1 MANAIEVSDSLSNA
15 NEQIESVAKAI
26 GRSKVRRQVF
36 EAIYH
41 HKSPVK
47 TVETIHQ
54 RTGLS
59 RMRVLQA
66 GRHLALKGAVKQV
79 KKDGDT
85 AYQKIDFV
93 HSHKQEILRYAAS
106 PSKLAKLPTKRRGVA
121 VLPRYV
127 KVPSNGAQVV
137 RITVDDIE
145 SFAHVKKVKSKQSL
159 PDSVSEEAVKHGVQ
173 AILGEPGHFKDWGGE
188 DSDLYSGRLRING
201 KRHVAAFAFKG
212 PGERGALVPGR
223 MGKNGDQLTRMF
235 RHDADV
241 FLAQHWREVRPSVP
255 ELMRSLAVAKS
266 VSTGKLIRY
275 GVIDGVDTE
284 RLRRAYPTKFAPK
297 RSKSNK
303 GKSRAASTR

>member
-1 MANAIEVSDSLSNA
+1 MGNAIEVSDSLSNA

-26 GRSKVRRQVF
+26 GRSKERRQVF
-36 EAIYH
+36 EAVYH

-47 TVETIHQ
+47 TVEEIHK

-66 GRHLALKGAVKQV
+66 GRHLALKGAVNQL

-85 AYQKIDFV
+85 AYQKIDFI
-93 HSHKQEILRYAAS
+93 HGRKKEILRYAGS
-106 PSKLAKLPTKRRGVA
+106 PAKLAKLPTKRRGVT
-121 VLPRYV
+121 VLPKYV
-127 KVPSNGAQVV
+127 RVPSNGAQVA

-145 SFAHVKKVKSKQSL
+145 SFSNVKKVRSRQSL
-159 PDSVSEEAVKHGVQ
+159 SDTVSEEEVKHAVQ
-173 AILGEPGHFKDWGGE
+173 AILGEPGDFKDWGGE
-188 DSDLYSGRLRING
+188 DSDLYSGRLRMNG

-223 MGKNGDQLTRMF
+223 MGKNGDQMTRMF
-235 RHDADV
+235 RQDADV
-241 FLAQHWREVRPSVP
+241 FLVQHWREIKPSVA

-266 VSTGKLIRY
+266 VSSGKLIRY

-284 RLRRAYPTKFAPK
+284 RLRRAYPNKFGAK
-297 RSKSNK
+297 RSKAAK
-303 GKSRAASTR
+303 RAKPKAT